1 MFEKKIID
9 NPLRKGYDKKET
21 ERVYTVLKKEVIKKY
36 LFIIILI
43 LNIFLLIC
51 I

>member
-21 ERVYTVLKKEVIKKY
+21 ERVYTVLKKEVIKK
-36 LFIIILI
+36 IILI

>member
-21 ERVYTVLKKEVIKKY
+21 EKVYAVLKKEVLKN
-36 LFIIILI
+36 
-43 LNIFLLIC
+43 NI
-51 I
+51 